1 MTATMWRTYT
11 FKGRKVVVIQQ
22 WQDPFGR
29 TMVRIAS
36 AALGEDDV
44 QDSMSEAAFLAE
56 ASEVCD

>member
-29 TMVRIAS
+29 TMVRTAS
-36 AALGEDDV
+36 AASGEDDV
-44 QDSMSEAAFLAE
+44 QDGMPEAAFLAE
-56 ASEVCD
+56 AVELHD